1 MYLIDWRAQAR
12 FYLTQLSVQGI
23 VRSGTSPE
31 LSKCND
37 MSYSFPKAAP
47 AGRPRNGCGTVL
59 LAAHSL
65 SLSISMFLQLT
76 RYCLIRRLC
85 LLGVAL
91 GCHAHCNFLI
101 ENALSVNALFWELPP
116 PPPLNLELL
125 MTKVAVM
132 KST

>member
-1 MYLIDWRAQAR
+1 MHLINWCARAR
-12 FYLTQLSVQGI
+12 IHLTQLSVQGI

-31 LSKCND
+31 LGKCND

-47 AGRPRNGCGTVL
+47 AGRPRNGRGTV

-65 SLSISMFLQLT
+65 SLYLYVFLPLT
-76 RYCLIRRLC
+76 RYYLIHQLSP
-85 LLGVAL
+85 LGVAL
-91 GCHAHCNFLI
+91 GCHAYCDFLI
-101 ENALSVNALFWELPP
+101 ENALSVNALFWELSPP
-116 PPPLNLELL
+116 TKIEFL